1 MSSKLRY
8 QRVLLKISGEA
19 LKGKQEYGYDPA
31 AVDAA
36 VARIAEARALGVQI
50 ALVVGAGN
58 IWRGAGGVGMDRPR
72 ADTMGMLGT
81 MINSLGLE
89 DAFNRAGLETVAM
102 AAVSMDEVAEVYTS
116 KKAKKYLS
124 EGKVVIVGGGTGNPY
139 FTTDT
144 AAALRAAELDVDVA
158 LMAKNIDGVYNAD
171 PRKDK
176 TAKRYDE
183 LTYGEIIEKNL
194 RAIDLTAA
202 SFCMD
207 NDIKTYVFE
216 LKDPE
221 NIYRVV
227 KGQNVGT
234 EIHK

>member
-1 MSSKLRY
+1 LKL
-8 QRVLLKISGEA
+8 SGEA
-19 LKGKQEYGYDPA
+19 ISGGEKGILDFEFIDKIADVLKKCRKEGVEI
-31 AVDAA
+31 AV
-36 VARIAEARALGVQI
+36 
-50 ALVVGAGN
+50 VVGAGN